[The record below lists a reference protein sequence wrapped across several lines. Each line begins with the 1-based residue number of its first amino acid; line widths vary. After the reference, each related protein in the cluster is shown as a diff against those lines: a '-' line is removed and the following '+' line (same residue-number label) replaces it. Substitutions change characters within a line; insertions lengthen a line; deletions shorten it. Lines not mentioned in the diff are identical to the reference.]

1 MFGLFFLF
9 LRNAGTSGVLWPVAI
24 ARTTGAVLACCVV
37 LLVRGPRGRARF
49 GAAGPGGG
57 LRAVLPIALASGAV
71 DASANVCYV
80 LATRDGLF
88 GIAVVITALYPGMT
102 VLLARFVLGERMRL
116 IQQVGL
122 LLAGLGVILVTV

>member
-1 MFGLFFLF
+1 M
-9 LRNAGTSGVLWPVAI
+9 
-24 ARTTGAVLACCVV
+24 
-37 LLVRGPRGRARF
+37 
-49 GAAGPGGG
+49 
-57 LRAVLPIALASGAV
+57 LPIALASGAV

-80 LATRDGLF
+80 LATRDRLF

>member
-1 MFGLFFLF
+1 
-9 LRNAGTSGVLWPVAI
+9 VL
-24 ARTTGAVLACCVV
+24 LAC
-37 LLVRGPRGRARF
+37 GPRSRAVV

-88 GIAVVITALYPGMT
+88 GIAVVITRSTPG
-102 VLLARFVLGERMRL
+102 
-116 IQQVGL
+116 
-122 LLAGLGVILVTV
+122 

>member
-1 MFGLFFLF
+1 MTQPLWRVRHAWRLGPGSPRSTNEGAGL
-9 LRNAGTSGVLWPVAI
+9 
-24 ARTTGAVLACCVV
+24 GAV
-37 LLVRGPRGRARF
+37 
-49 GAAGPGGG
+49 GPGSG
-57 LRAVLPIALASGAV
+57 LRAVLPLALASGAV